1 MSRKAEELDRHIGLR
16 LKMRRILCGL
26 SQDDLAQKLGIT
38 FQQIQKYEKAMNR
51 ISASRLYEIAKILD
65 VNLEYFYEG
74 YDEGAEIFVAEKGM
88 SEQEY
93 LSTLPKKKNYTDNE
107 LLSRL
112 MNMPHGS
119 VRQRLIKNI
128 EKELNTLL
136 QNS

>member
-65 VNLEYFYEG
+65 INLEYFYEG
-74 YDEGAEIFVAEKGM
+74 YDEDAALFLSEKGI
-88 SEQEY
+88 SEEEY
-93 LSTLPKKKNYTDNE
+93 LLSLPKKKNYTDNE

-112 MNMPHGS
+112 MNMPQGDI
-119 VRQRLIKNI
+119 RQRLIKNI
-128 EKELNTLL
+128 EKELDALM
-136 QNS
+136 QKS